1 MYDYRNTLTITA
13 SELVFLRLAPIAK
26 SDASVVSVKN
36 CQLFHIGIHQLL
48 SQTRQ
53 LLGYITASELVFLRL
68 GDSVNLFYLILYNIF
83 ADSRGT

>member
-1 MYDYRNTLTITA
+1 
-13 SELVFLRLAPIAK
+13 
-26 SDASVVSVKN
+26 
-36 CQLFHIGIHQLL
+36 
-48 SQTRQ
+48 